1 MINNTLSNKDI
12 DEILKNYKIK
22 YNGIFSKDELPNKLL
37 NGFYVINMQSS
48 KDGHGTHWTALFK
61 INDGYSLYWDSF
73 GFPSPQDVVD
83 KLHDYDYNHKDI
95 QNINSS
101 SCGYYCIAFIKFMN
115 SHSNNPIKA
124 FDTFISLFSKDTN
137 KNEQILYDLLYKQ

>member
-61 INDGYSLYWDSF
+61 INDGYSLYFDAF